1 MKRRDQMDSEV
12 QANSKMLVSGNHA
25 AKADHFTKVKKELLK
40 SQENERK
47 LMEQLRVY
55 QKGDQNLKK
64 KSENKQPFA
73 NASNRK

>member
-1 MKRRDQMDSEV
+1 MKEELSILNAQLSDKKVEIMKRRDQMDSEV

-47 LMEQLRVY
+47 LME
-55 QKGDQNLKK
+55 
-64 KSENKQPFA
+64 
-73 NASNRK
+73 